1 MSTIR
6 IGIAE
11 DVPHLQKVIAE
22 NLSNFEGVEHVFTAN
37 DGNDLLKQLKQHT
50 VDLILMDINMP
61 NMNGIEATQKIR
73 AQYPQ
78 VKIVM
83 LTVFDIGD
91 YIFQAILAGANGYLM
106 KDSKPSKLFAAI
118 EEAMEGG
125 APMSPHIATKALQLI
140 RGNRTEPIPENNTF
154 ELSKR
159 EIEILEH
166 LAKGDTYQQIADKL
180 FISPKT
186 VRKHI
191 ENIYGKLQV
200 HNKVEAIDVAK
211 RSGILSIV
219 GFTLLSSLG
228 L

>member
-1 MSTIR
+1 
-6 IGIAE
+6 
-11 DVPHLQKVIAE
+11 
-22 NLSNFEGVEHVFTAN
+22 
-37 DGNDLLKQLKQHT
+37 
-50 VDLILMDINMP
+50 
-61 NMNGIEATQKIR
+61 
-73 AQYPQ
+73 
-78 VKIVM
+78 
-83 LTVFDIGD
+83 
-91 YIFQAILAGANGYLM
+91 
-106 KDSKPSKLFAAI
+106 
-118 EEAMEGG
+118 
-125 APMSPHIATKALQLI
+125 MSPHIATKALQLI

-211 RSGILSIV
+211 RSGILNIIVFTVLGSI
-219 GFTLLSSLG
+219 GF
-228 L
+228 